1 MLENRINS
9 ITIRNYRSLADVTVD
24 LEDLTVLVGPN
35 GSGKSNFLDALRFVR
50 DVLNSDLNMALQA
63 RGDFTRLRTKP
74 MERQFVDIEIEMK
87 LTLGRQDAF
96 YSFTVGKPQE

>member
-1 MLENRINS
+1 MLANRINS

-50 DVLNSDLNMALQA
+50 DVLSARLDWALHLH
-63 RGDFTRLRTKP
+63 GDFLDVLSKTSS
-74 MERQFVDIEIEMK
+74 EQADIEFEMK
-87 LTLGRQDAF
+87 LTLSGHEAEFRL
-96 YSFTVGKPQE
+96 V